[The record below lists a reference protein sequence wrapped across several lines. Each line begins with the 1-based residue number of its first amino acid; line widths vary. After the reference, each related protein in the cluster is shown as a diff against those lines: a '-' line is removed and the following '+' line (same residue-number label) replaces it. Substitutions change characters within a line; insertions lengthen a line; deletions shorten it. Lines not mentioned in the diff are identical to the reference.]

1 MTIKEMYE
9 QIVSEINDLDKGIE
23 YMKGKREA
31 LNGVRLDL
39 FGMIKEQADEQVDSR
54 I

>member
-9 QIVSEINDLDKGIE
+9 QIVAEINDLDKGIE

-39 FGMIKEQADEQVDSR
+39 FQMIENQEAVKEGSR
-54 I
+54 